1 MANFSSD
8 DEVSTEE
15 RAKQLVPD
23 VDVTE
28 WYKWHLAKKF
38 KQKSAEPSA
47 AAANFVESYTHIKQ
61 DIIAYEV
68 MKISSISLLRTLN
81 EMREKER
88 KRKYSIVIL

>member
-1 MANFSSD
+1 MAFS
-8 DEVSTEE
+8 
-15 RAKQLVPD
+15 
-23 VDVTE
+23 
-28 WYKWHLAKKF
+28 KKF
-38 KQKSAEPSA
+38 KQKSAEPSAAA

-88 KRKYSIVIL
+88 KRTRKYSIVIL